1 MVVEQVQK
9 IGNVGDV
16 TLLIAVFAFLD
27 VVKIDGIFYLVTK
40 LDKTDMLRK
49 VSFKV
54 IPFWPDLDL
63 AFSETP

>member
-1 MVVEQVQK
+1 MKGQK

-16 TLLIAVFAFLD
+16 TLLMVLLTFLD
-27 VVKIDGIFYLVTK
+27 VVKINGTFHLMTK

-54 IPFWPDLDL
+54 LPIWPDLDL